1 MSDESDALV
10 RFSKQPV
17 LRAECDWPDRLFG
30 GAIADLDST
39 VVEEAARGRPARTGE
54 SAPPCCLSAAG
65 RRRLNRLV
73 RIEAIVYRHD

>member
-39 VVEEAARGRPARTGE
+39 VVEEAV
-54 SAPPCCLSAAG
+54 LS
-65 RRRLNRLV
+65 R
-73 RIEAIVYRHD
+73 